1 MRKKTIFALLL
12 SLAVVTTA
20 AGCSGEAALSRRG
33 NELTGVKE
41 VLEKRMREENPNA
54 EDNTL
59 TQEEDFEADITGQ
72 SNTGS
77 NENADNTYE
86 VWNDPEFGES
96 TYEVWNDPEFGEST
110 YEVWNDPEFDE
121 SQIPITDRKGAD
133 GIDVDL
139 TKLSANMVYAEV
151 FYMMTVPENYVGK
164 TVRMEGLFA
173 TYRDETTNKMYY
185 ACIIQ
190 DATACCAQGMEFVT
204 ADERSYPEDY
214 PAEGDGICVV
224 GVFDTYEENGETYA
238 VIKDSELT
246 KTS

>member
-72 SNTGS
+72 SNTGP

-86 VWNDPEFGES
+86 VWNDPEF
-96 TYEVWNDPEFGEST
+96 
-110 YEVWNDPEFDE
+110 DE
-121 SQIPITDRKGAD
+121 SQIPVTDRKGAD

>member
-77 NENADNTYE
+77 NENADN
-86 VWNDPEFGES
+86 